1 MKKLSLALLL
11 SLAAIPFW
19 THAQQTSLTLM
30 SYNIYHGEKPYEKG
44 SKNLEE
50 IAQLIKDIDPDFVAL
65 QEVDSMTQRT
75 AAIYDNTPI
84 DLVKELAKRTGMHG
98 FFAKAIDFSN
108 GGYGEGLLSKH
119 PAQMRKIDL
128 PIPEGGEGRAMALA
142 TLTLENG
149 DQITFGATHLC
160 HQFDANRMAQ
170 TKAIVEHLRKTN
182 GAVVVAGDLNFKPTD
197 NPYPIMEKDFTD
209 AAAAFGNPQAT
220 IPFDNPTSR
229 IDYVWL
235 SKNVN
240 WEIKEVKVIPVD
252 FSDHMP
258 VVTKVILKE

>member
-11 SLAAIPFW
+11 TLAGLPCW
-19 THAQQTSLTLM
+19 THAQEISLTLM
-30 SYNIYHGEKPYEKG
+30 SYNIYHGEKAYEKG
-44 SKNLEE
+44 HKNIEE

-75 AAIYDNTPI
+75 ASIYEKPI
-84 DLVKELAKRTGMHG
+84 DLVKELAGRTGMHG

-119 PAQMRKIDL
+119 PAKTRKIDL

-142 TLTLENG
+142 TFTMENG
-149 DQITFGATHLC
+149 EQITFGATHLC
-160 HQFDANRMAQ
+160 HQFDINRIAQ
-170 TKAIVEHLRKTN
+170 TKAIVEYSQNIN

-209 AAAAFGNPQAT
+209 AAAAFGNPKPT
-220 IPFDNPTSR
+220 IPYDNPSSR

-235 SKNVN
+235 SKNAN
-240 WEIKEVKVIPVD
+240 WEVKEVKVVPVD

-258 VVTKVILKE
+258 VVVKVVLKD